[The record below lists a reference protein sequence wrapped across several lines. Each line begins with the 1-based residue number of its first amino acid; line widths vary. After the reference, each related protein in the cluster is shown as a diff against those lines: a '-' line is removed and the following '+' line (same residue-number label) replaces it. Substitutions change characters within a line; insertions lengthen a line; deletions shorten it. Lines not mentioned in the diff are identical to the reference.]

1 MKSRGYLEEHGTHNM
16 NDSSESSGSP
26 GRKKFFKKIFVEAEL
41 TLTPT
46 QKALLE
52 LTEEIAE
59 AHGFNSLHSFL
70 SGEPYCI
77 SIRSQDSIQVFQKK
91 YFEEK
96 QS

>member
-1 MKSRGYLEEHGTHNM
+1 M
-16 NDSSESSGSP
+16 NDSSESGSP

-59 AHGFNSLHSFL
+59 THGFNSLHSFL
-70 SGEPYCI
+70 SGE
-77 SIRSQDSIQVFQKK
+77 
-91 YFEEK
+91 
-96 QS
+96 